1 MLNKMSRREKILL
14 VITLLTALSY
24 VFIQYAF
31 WPTLSKYQQTRKEI
45 SQLQQNIRQA
55 DVISKTKTKEEDNLK
70 QAQQNLDQLISK
82 FSTNMQDGLFL
93 VKFSRKLGQEQVLLN
108 KFKPLDIED
117 RQTILVLPVQVE
129 MIGKYPQVT
138 NMLDFLE
145 NQANLTEIWHLLAEG
160 PKPEEES
167 AASVILKANGV
178 VKATCLLLIYS
189 QPTPQGRLV
198 LEDIKNWHFGKLNP
212 FESKEQPV
220 LNELGRVPYSANP
233 VPLNPSKSN
242 DTGNNSQ
249 WLPTVPLEQD
259 SSNWLPQ
266 SSAYTEKPDKNRI

>member
-31 WPTLSKYQQTRKEI
+31 WPTLSKYRQTRKEI

-70 QAQQNLDQLISK
+70 QAQKNLDQLISK

-212 FESKEQPV
+212 FESK
-220 LNELGRVPYSANP
+220 R
-233 VPLNPSKSN
+233 
-242 DTGNNSQ
+242 NN
-249 WLPTVPLEQD
+249 
-259 SSNWLPQ
+259 
-266 SSAYTEKPDKNRI
+266 RC